1 MRSKRSE
8 FGFRFTF
15 LGRLG
20 CFRCSL
26 VTMLFGVMM
35 KRRGGRRNLFF
46 SFAGVPFAF
55 VRPLAGARRVA
66 EDAIVAECGTI
77 VIC

>member
-8 FGFRFTF
+8 FGFRFHVSWVDSDAF
-15 LGRLG
+15 GAALLP
-20 CFRCSL
+20 CSL
-26 VTMLFGVMM
+26 GDDEAE
-35 KRRGGRRNLFF
+35 GGEEKPFF
-46 SFAGVPFAF
+46 FAGVPFAF